1 MPEPSTTRRAT
12 LGLAATAGLGA
23 LGISPA
29 RFDPPAEPD
38 PATVWPW
45 RNGGADRRRFAPSDP
60 ALEAVAVDP
69 AWTVDLRGR
78 VDGLRVGP
86 DSVFVRHVP
95 PDSDGGDAGL
105 VALARDDGAR
115 RFRAEP
121 SIPFA
126 STTDELAVRT
136 REAFGVVGG
145 TAYVPAQVEGAGTA
159 TAITAVD
166 AASGATRWQARAADL
181 DAGATLVVRDGT
193 VFFAG
198 AGDTLRGIQSTT
210 GLGVRAFGGL
220 QMPTLH
226 AGRGDGLVVSHRE
239 TRDGADQWV
248 LSEVRVGG
256 QRRWTIPYPSGED
269 DLGGFGGFG
278 LVGAVTDDMVLLRG
292 YVIGGP
298 DPDEVVLS
306 ARRRTD
312 GSEAWRQR
320 LQSDDVVPAVVA
332 SDRYAFLTMV
342 DRVAAIDLADG
353 RVVWDRVP
361 VARGSD
367 GGLEVATPE
376 TLYVPRSDGI
386 HRVDP
391 ATGRPTGEPLLAG
404 RFVDSLAV
412 VDDGAVALERVGTRD
427 DDRWRLHRLA
437 TP

>member
-29 RFDPPAEPD
+29 RFDAPAEPD

-45 RNGGADRRRFAPSDP
+45 RNGGADRRRFAPTDP
-60 ALEAVAVDP
+60 TLDAGEP
-69 AWTVDLRGR
+69 TWTVEFRGQ

-95 PDSDGGDAGL
+95 PDGDAGL
-105 VALARDDGAR
+105 VALARADGAR

-136 REAFGVVGG
+136 REAFGVVGK
-145 TAYVPAQVEGAGTA
+145 TAYVPAQIDGAGTS
-159 TAITAVD
+159 TAISALD
-166 AASGATRWQARAADL
+166 AATGATRWQARAADL
-181 DAGATLVVRDGT
+181 DAGATLVARDGT

-198 AGDTLRGIQSTT
+198 AGDTLRGIQSTS
-210 GLGVRAFGGL
+210 GLGLRAFGGL
-220 QMPTLH
+220 RSPTLH

-239 TRDGADQWV
+239 TRDGAEQWV
-248 LSEVRVGG
+248 LSEVAVEGE
-256 QRRWTIPYPSGED
+256 RRWTIPYPSGD
-269 DLGGFGGFG
+269 ADLGGFTGSG
-278 LVGAVTDDMVLLRG
+278 LVGAVTADLVLLRG
-292 YVIGGP
+292 YVFGGA

-332 SDRYAFLTMV
+332 SRRYAFLTFV
-342 DRVAAIDLADG
+342 GRVAAIDLADG
-353 RVVWDRVP
+353 SVVWDRVP

-412 VDDGAVALERVGTRD
+412 VEDGALALERVGTRD
-427 DDRWRLHRLA
+427 DDRWRLHRL
-437 TP
+437 TEP